1 MAGPEYSGLF
11 TFCRKSD
18 ILAVGEGGEADSMTR
33 LSFNGVLKLETV
45 GFECLLFCDDNIFIS
60 WGQLK
65 LNGLQKTLYFDVQFK

>member
-1 MAGPEYSGLF
+1 
-11 TFCRKSD
+11 
-18 ILAVGEGGEADSMTR
+18 MTR